1 MTTVRED
8 NRTNPLPRPP
18 NPEFSPS
25 NSLSCF
31 FYFPTCFSIM
41 YSYCYF
47 FSKLLLLVVVFLL
60 PIMEEEVLALPC
72 HPWLTSPS
80 ILPAGAISQFG
91 ERALFCDCLPT
102 SSLPSVLL
110 TPSQATGHTII
121 TLLPC
126 MSFVLLEIP
135 LVLPN

>member
-72 HPWLTSPS
+72 HPMPYFSLHPPSWGNITVWGKSP
-80 ILPAGAISQFG
+80 IL
-91 ERALFCDCLPT
+91 
-102 SSLPSVLL
+102 
-110 TPSQATGHTII
+110 
-121 TLLPC
+121 
-126 MSFVLLEIP
+126 
-135 LVLPN
+135 